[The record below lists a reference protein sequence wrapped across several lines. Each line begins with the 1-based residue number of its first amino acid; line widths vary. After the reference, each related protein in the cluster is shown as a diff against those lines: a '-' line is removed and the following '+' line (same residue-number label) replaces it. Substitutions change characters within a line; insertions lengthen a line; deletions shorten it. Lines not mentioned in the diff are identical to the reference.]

1 MTGNMPV
8 TYLHIN
14 SMPRSRITIR
24 DVAAQAG
31 VSHQTVSRVINKNE
45 RVSPETRQRVETAIT
60 KLGYQ
65 PSRLAKSLATKKT
78 HTIGLVVADITNPF
92 FFEVARGVQDTA
104 LEQGYNV
111 FVCNTDDNPRGEQ
124 DVLNLMASQEV
135 DGVILSTASSTDE
148 ELLAFVENYKPLVVI
163 NREIDHPKAS
173 LVNVDIYKGAKLAVE
188 HLISRGHSRIG
199 MLAHQGHDPDEVRR
213 VQGYREVLQAHGIAP
228 NAEWLALAP
237 PNLTGGYTATQKLLT
252 AHPEITAI
260 FTYNDLMAIGALRGC
275 YDMGIKVP
283 DECAVMGFDDIKF
296 SEMLQPALSSIRY
309 DKYLVGQKAMLRLLE
324 MFEKPEASYEPI
336 RLDVELVIRE
346 ST

>member
-1 MTGNMPV
+1 
-8 TYLHIN
+8 
-14 SMPRSRITIR
+14 MPRSRVTIR

-31 VSHQTVSRVINKNE
+31 VSHQTVSRVINNSE
-45 RVSPETRQRVETAIT
+45 RVSSATRQRVETAIT
-60 KLGYQ
+60 ALNYQ
-65 PSRLAKSLATKKT
+65 PSRLARSLATQKT

-104 LEQGYNV
+104 LAQGYNV

-124 DVLNLMASQEV
+124 DVLTLMASQEV

-173 LVNVDIYKGAKLAVE
+173 LVNVDIYTGAKLAVE
-188 HLISRGHSRIG
+188 HLISRGHSHIG
-199 MLAHQGHDPDEVRR
+199 MLTHQGHNPDEVRR
-213 VQGYREVLQAHGIAP
+213 VQGYRDVLHAHGMTINP
-228 NAEWLALAP
+228 NWIVLAP
-237 PNLTGGYTATQKLLT
+237 PNLAGGYSATQQLLT
-252 AHPEITAI
+252 AFPEITAI
-260 FTYNDLMAIGALRGC
+260 FAYNDLMAIGALRGC
-275 YDMGIKVP
+275 YDMGLQIP
-283 DECAVMGFDDIKF
+283 QECAIMGFDDIKF
-296 SEMLQPALSSIRY
+296 SEMMQPSLSSIRF

-324 MFEKPEASYEPI
+324 MLKEPDAIYDPI